1 MSTHRRFDRTARLL
15 GDDGV
20 ARLATST
27 VTVFGVGGVGSF
39 AAEALVRSGV
49 GRLILVDFDRICV
62 TNVNRQLHAMKG
74 TLGKPKVA
82 VMAERLRLINP
93 DAVIEPRAEFYGA
106 ATSARLLS
114 PEPDLVI
121 DAIDNVTAKMHLIAT
136 CVRERL
142 RIVSTMGAAARLDP
156 TRIRVGDLADTKI
169 CPFAR
174 DLRKSHQRQDAVG
187 GDREE
192 PEPRDL
198 DRRLPGRE
206 GARRLVDPTDQPARH
221 RRRRGRRDRGGQRV
235 ALEVG
240 DPCRLGLGRHA
251 QGVLRGREGLG
262 RRRRLGR
269 QAQLAAHRE
278 GGHRQRE
285 ANGAGDRTEANGCA
299 QLHRRPRCTPM
310 PTSITRGDTLPTYT
324 ADLRERNR

>member
-20 ARLATST
+20 ARLAAST

-62 TNVNRQLHAMKG
+62 TNVNRQLHALKG

-174 DLRKSHQRQDAVG
+174 DLRKSLKKKHGLDCTVPTGVVAVYSEEPPHDPQALAYDTDGFACVCPG
-187 GDREE
+187 GDNGQNDCEKKHRVEGSVAFV
-192 PEPRDL
+192 PSVVGLTAAATAVAILTGARAVRWPAPPLASAGPRD
-198 DRRLPGRE
+198 
-206 GARRLVDPTDQPARH
+206 
-221 RRRRGRRDRGGQRV
+221 RV
-235 ALEVG
+235 RA
-240 DPCRLGLGRHA
+240 P
-251 QGVLRGREGLG
+251 
-262 RRRRLGR
+262 
-269 QAQLAAHRE
+269 
-278 GGHRQRE
+278 
-285 ANGAGDRTEANGCA
+285 
-299 QLHRRPRCTPM
+299 
-310 PTSITRGDTLPTYT
+310 
-324 ADLRERNR
+324 